1 MRLELLPG
9 TALRQDHQDVTETL
23 LACSL
28 ARENPLPV
36 ELRFAVRNEAGTIY
50 LRGMAETISE
60 AVATL
65 IAMQRLG
72 YRDEMDDARR
82 SNAFFAVF
90 ARDAAPTEP
99 AVEQG

>member
-1 MRLELLPG
+1 
-9 TALRQDHQDVTETL
+9 
-23 LACSL
+23 
-28 ARENPLPV
+28 
-36 ELRFAVRNEAGTIY
+36 
-50 LRGMAETISE
+50 
-60 AVATL
+60 
-65 IAMQRLG
+65 MQRLG